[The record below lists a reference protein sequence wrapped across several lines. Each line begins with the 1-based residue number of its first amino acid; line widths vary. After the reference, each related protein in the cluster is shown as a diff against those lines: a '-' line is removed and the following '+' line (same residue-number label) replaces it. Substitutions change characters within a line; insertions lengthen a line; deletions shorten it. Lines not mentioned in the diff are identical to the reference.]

1 MKVVFHHEHPLPV
14 LKYGGIERIIYWHM
28 IELVRQGHQV
38 TLIGHADSKV
48 IEHGIELIP
57 IDMQNKND
65 WENLIPTDTSI
76 VHLFYN
82 HKVAK
87 FPTINTIQGNGK
99 VGETFKLNTVFV
111 SKKHAENHSSDQFI
125 YNGLD
130 LNEYLFIEREKS
142 WNQFVFLAK
151 ASWSVKNLKHTVAAC
166 RACNKHLNI
175 VGGRWIGI
183 SRYIHSLGM
192 LGGQEKLDAIYKSD
206 ALIFPV
212 RWHEP
217 FGIAIIEAMA
227 LGLPVIGSPYGSLPE
242 IIRPEVGFIVNNL
255 DELKSVLRNPS
266 RTFSAKE
273 IRKYIE
279 ENFTIKIHTEKYIEK
294 YKIVL
299 SGKTLNQNT
308 PKFLSPVRAETLLP
322 F

>member
-14 LKYGGIERIIYWHM
+14 IKYGGIERIIYWHM

-38 TLIGHADSKV
+38 TLIGHPESKV
-48 IEHGIELIP
+48 TEHGIDLIP
-57 IDMQNKND
+57 IDMQNKGD
-65 WENLIPTDTSI
+65 WEKLIPADTSI

-82 HKVAK
+82 HKVGK

-99 VGETFKLNTVFV
+99 VGEVFNINSVFV
-111 SKKHAENHSSDQFI
+111 SKKHAENHSSNQFI

-130 LNEYLFIEREKS
+130 LSEYPFIEKEKS
-142 WNQFVFLAK
+142 WNQFLFLAK
-151 ASWSVKNLKHTVAAC
+151 ASWSVKNLKHAVAAC

-183 SRYIHSLGM
+183 SRFIHSMGM
-192 LGGQEKLDAIYKSD
+192 LGGKEKLDAIDKCD

-242 IIRPEVGFIVNNL
+242 IINSDVGIIVNNL
-255 DELKSVLRNPS
+255 DELKNVLRHPPRN
-266 RTFSAKE
+266 FSAKK

-279 ENFTIKIHTEKYIEK
+279 SNFTIAIHTEKYLDK
-294 YKIVL
+294 YNTIL
-299 SGKTLNQNT
+299 SGQTLNEKA
-308 PKFLSPVRAETLLP
+308 PRFLSAVRAETLQA